1 MEQVSFFRPPISN
14 VIPEPEPMTLR
25 EVWEYIR
32 GDRAKYWT
40 ERLRETGDESIKKN
54 KLDFVTFGGVFDY
67 RITDAQVERDSLLE
81 RLGRGENLSEIDR
94 RKLKLLEGKKGL
106 ISPSGLVT
114 IDIDHVSRIGRDI
127 RELRDE
133 LLQDEELGLRL
144 IFISP
149 RGDGLKLVCKSV
161 WNIDTPEDFKD
172 EAFSLLGYIH
182 ETHKIPYYV
191 GEKGEKEKILDK
203 DCTDIPR
210 SCLLCHDPESVL
222 VDSPGFNSQEHYFP
236 EQEVREE
243 MDKEKGIKTQKPKR
257 TLPQGIVSS
266 DWTDFVERKLLPA
279 MFERIDEIFPE
290 MDFHFKGRIWESP
303 RKLDG
308 SPAKSPRREKT
319 IAYGVGSPYFGTI
332 YEHGGDGVGY
342 IDLYM
347 QKTGLSFPEARK
359 ELSRICGLEEEE
371 LELRRKTA
379 EDLNKDRRTTNTMTN
394 KETPTGEEKVPQTEK
409 FAYFLTIPD
418 LSELAKE
425 KREGIETDYL
435 FEKFVRDKKTGT
447 MRPKREK
454 LVLRSGALTL
464 VCGKSSH
471 GKSKFIQN
479 LALQLSVNIY
489 NSQSEESVLFLTYDE
504 ELSDVLLQFANMFV
518 GERELSQYDT
528 PNIEVLRDYYETG
541 TLNKCPESKRT
552 NVLRR
557 LQGFNQLRGAGTLR
571 VFYTDFYSQGLT
583 ELIRFLSSQM
593 KLKAVFV
600 DYAQLLYREGNRK
613 DRNQELK
620 DICNDLRTCAI
631 DTGLPIVLA
640 AQFNRQTP
648 NPLEMS
654 EDNIADSADLTR
666 YANTILCLWNSSFDN
681 VSDKSTFTASEDY
694 KIKLFSRGFDL
705 GQEGKI
711 YGKITKN
718 RGGTSHIDAVLDFE
732 GETGRVFTNK
742 DQESKSPTKWN
753 K

>member
-1 MEQVSFFRPPISN
+1 
-14 VIPEPEPMTLR
+14 MTLR

-40 ERLRETGDESIKKN
+40 ERLRETGDTSIKEK
-54 KLDFVTFGGVFDY
+54 KLDFVTFGGVFSY
-67 RITDAQVERDSLLE
+67 RDTEH
-81 RLGRGENLSEIDR
+81 LG
-94 RKLKLLEGKKGL
+94 K
-106 ISPSGLVT
+106 PSGLVT

-133 LLQDEELGLRL
+133 LLQDKELGLRL

-149 RGDGLKLVCKSV
+149 RGDGLKLVCRSL
-161 WNIDTPEDFKD
+161 WDIETPEDFRSCV
-172 EAFSLLGYIH
+172 FSLLGYVH
-182 ETHKIPYYV
+182 ETHKIPYFV
-191 GEKGEKEKILDK
+191 GDNEKKTKILDK

-210 SCLLCHDPESVL
+210 SCLLCYDPESVL
-222 VDSPGFNSQEHYFP
+222 VDSLGFNPDEHYFP
-236 EQEVREE
+236 EEEVQED
-243 MDKEKGIKTQKPKR
+243 MDKEEGKETRKPKR
-257 TLPQGIVSS
+257 TIPQGIGSF
-266 DWTDFVERKLLPA
+266 DWTDFVDGKLVPA
-279 MFERIDEIFPE
+279 MFERIDEIFPD
-290 MDFHFKGRIWESP
+290 MDFQFKRKDWISP
-303 RKLDG
+303 LKLDG
-308 SPAKSPRREKT
+308 SPAKIRRRDKSVIT
-319 IAYGVGSPYFGTI
+319 SRYPDRIL
-332 YEHGGDGVGY
+332 EHGGGTIGV
-342 IDLYM
+342 IDFYM

-489 NSQSEESVLFLTYDE
+489 NSQSEESVLFLTYEE

>member
-1 MEQVSFFRPPISN
+1 MEQFSFYRSPLLN

-81 RLGRGENLSEIDR
+81 RLGRGENLSDTDR

-106 ISPSGLVT
+106 LAPSELVT

-133 LLQDEELGLRL
+133 LLQDKELGLRL

-149 RGDGLKLVCKSV
+149 RGDGLKLVCKIV

-191 GEKGEKEKILDK
+191 GDKGKKEKILDK

-210 SCLLCHDPESVL
+210 GCLLCYDPESVL
-222 VDSPGFNSQEHYFP
+222 VDSPGFNSQDHYFP
-236 EQEVREE
+236 EQEVRED
-243 MDKEKGIKTQKPKR
+243 MDKEREVETQKPKR

-279 MFERIDEIFPE
+279 MFERIDEIFPD
-290 MDFHFKGRIWESP
+290 MDFHYRGRIWESP

-319 IAYGVGSPYFGTI
+319 IAYGVGSQYFGTI

-394 KETPTGEEKVPQTEK
+394 KETPTGEEKVPQKGK
-409 FAYFLTIPD
+409 FDKYFD
-418 LSELAKE
+418 LPRKGELWEELARDPEGFKTSFYFGE
-425 KREGIETDYL
+425 GDDREELVIPREGVTYI
-435 FEKFVRDKKTGT
+435 
-447 MRPKREK
+447 
-454 LVLRSGALTL
+454 
-464 VCGKSSH
+464 CGLSSH
-471 GKSKFIQN
+471 FKSTLLRN
-479 LALQLSVNIY
+479 LALQMTEDETQGEGDVIFFSL
-489 NSQSEESVLFLTYDE
+489 EESTRKAKLRLLCVYTDTYFKKVRDYAKTEDEFKISLSPEYQVRFKENSDKFE
-504 ELSDVLLQFANMFV
+504 ELLTSGKLRIYTSPENVFDLVEFLEEYR
-518 GERELSQYDT
+518 ERR
-528 PNIEVLRDYYETG
+528 PI
-541 TLNKCPESKRT
+541 
-552 NVLRR
+552 
-557 LQGFNQLRGAGTLR
+557 
-571 VFYTDFYSQGLT
+571 
-583 ELIRFLSSQM
+583 
-593 KLKAVFV
+593 KAVFIDFIQRLKAGKV
-600 DYAQLLYREGNRK
+600 SSRTDEMRIIAETLQNFSKREKGEEKLPGTPIPVVVAAQLNR
-613 DRNQELK
+613 L
-620 DICNDLRTCAI
+620 
-631 DTGLPIVLA
+631 
-640 AQFNRQTP
+640 TP
-648 NPLEMS
+648 SPARMGAN
-654 EDNIADSADLTR
+654 NIAESADLTR
-666 YANTILCLWNSSFDN
+666 YAETIICLWGSKKKEDVTDLNYFG
-681 VSDKSTFTASEDY
+681 SDEDDRLQ
-694 KIKLFSRGFDL
+694 KLGFIL
-705 GQEGKI
+705 GTPGTI
-711 YGKITKN
+711 YTKITKN
-718 RGGTSHIDAVLDFE
+718 KEGESGIDGVLSVNGGTGRISQGE
-732 GETGRVFTNK
+732 GEIDK
-742 DQESKSPTKWN
+742 PKSIKTKKGTFN
-753 K
+753 EF